1 MGRATPLGRKGSLLH
16 RKKKWG
22 FASIRRRTYTWLIHA
37 LAVPRAAFK
46 FQIVRRIHLS
56 WSVYDKLPLSHRTR
70 RVVRSASPRLA
81 SPRVPLKI
89 EETGVSEK
97 GENSKGDFW
106 EAVDGRRS
114 IALDRRFPP
123 AFPIEYRGDRRGIVV
138 AGRETRRAISR
149 EPNLSRDRL
158 IFLQSI
164 ATIHSSR

>member
-16 RKKKWG
+16 RKKKWR

-37 LAVPRAAFK
+37 LAEPRAAFK

-56 WSVYDKLPLSHRTR
+56 WSVYDKVPLSHRTR

-123 AFPIEYRGDRRGIVV
+123 PF
-138 AGRETRRAISR
+138 
-149 EPNLSRDRL
+149 PNLSTIERIVGGSSWPVGRRDAPSRASRIYPAIVL
-158 IFLQSI
+158 F
-164 ATIHSSR
+164 SSNP